1 MKVISPPNNNI
12 RNNLNADHAAT
23 PKAKPVPPHKY
34 NPYPIETKVDPHI
47 AKIDRVRRA
56 VHIINKMFFFMNA
69 PIFYAQRLSLCFQL
83 VYLRIYQD
91 TLF

>member
-12 RNNLNADHAAT
+12 RNNLNADQAAT
-23 PKAKPVPPHKY
+23 PKAKPTPPHKY

-47 AKIDRVRRA
+47 EKIDSVTRA
-56 VHIINKMFFFMNA
+56 AHTINKIFFIISA
-69 PIFYAQRLSLCFQL
+69 PIFYAQRLSPCFQL
-83 VYLRIYQD
+83 AYLRIYQD

>member
-1 MKVISPPNNNI
+1 MKVVSPPNASI

-47 AKIDRVRRA
+47 AKIDSVKKA
-56 VHIINKMFFFMNA
+56 AHIRNKICFIVLN
-69 PIFYAQRLSLCFQL
+69 PIAI
-83 VYLRIYQD
+83 VV
-91 TLF
+91 

>member
-12 RNNLNADHAAT
+12 RNNLNADQAAT

-47 AKIDRVRRA
+47 VKIDRVTRA
-56 VHIINKMFFFMNA
+56 VHIINKIFFIVLN
-69 PIFYAQRLSLCFQL
+69 PIAI
-83 VYLRIYQD
+83 VV
-91 TLF
+91 

>member
-1 MKVISPPNNNI
+1 MKVVNPPNSSV

-47 AKIDRVRRA
+47 VKIDRVRRA
-56 VHIINKMFFFMNA
+56 VHIINKMFFIILN
-69 PIFYAQRLSLCFQL
+69 PIAF
-83 VYLRIYQD
+83 VV
-91 TLF
+91 

>member
-1 MKVISPPNNNI
+1 MKVVSPPNASI

-47 AKIDRVRRA
+47 VKIDSVKRA
-56 VHIINKMFFFMNA
+56 ANIRNKTFFMILS
-69 PIFYAQRLSLCFQL
+69 PIAI
-83 VYLRIYQD
+83 VV
-91 TLF
+91 

>member
-1 MKVISPPNNNI
+1 MKVVNPPNSSV

-56 VHIINKMFFFMNA
+56 VHIINKMFFIILN
-69 PIFYAQRLSLCFQL
+69 PIAF
-83 VYLRIYQD
+83 VV
-91 TLF
+91 

>member
-1 MKVISPPNNNI
+1 MKVVSPPNNNI

-47 AKIDRVRRA
+47 EKIDSVTRVA
-56 VHIINKMFFFMNA
+56 HIRNKIFFIILNPVVF
-69 PIFYAQRLSLCFQL
+69 
-83 VYLRIYQD
+83 VV
-91 TLF
+91 